1 MSSNKFLVS
10 YEPGARGEF
19 LLSILIDDY
28 KSHES
33 WYKVAGPNKNFIRI
47 HPVDKLQKIYSVIK
61 DFPEQFDSYEQL
73 FKTCQDL
80 NIISIRI
87 QIEDIDDMMDVVCF
101 DFLKN
106 QNLGIID
113 ISELPDNH
121 FEIPSLLSHMSLIE
135 TQYKI
140 KFLSGAIWNE
150 IYDLDYYGHYDYC
163 IPFKKLFDIDYIK
176 NFYFEIHKK
185 NLKDDVIDRIIK
197 NISIQQ
203 RWSQRNKQ

>member
-1 MSSNKFLVS
+1 LVS

-33 WYKVAGPNKNFIRI
+33 WYKVLGPYKNSIRI
-47 HPVDKLQKIYSVIK
+47 HPIDKLQKIYSVIK

-87 QIEDIDDMMDVVCF
+87 QLEDIDDMMDVVCF

-135 TQYKI
+135 IQYKI

-150 IYDLDYYGHYDYC
+150 IYDLDYYGYYDYC